1 MKKTLTVNLV
11 GTVYHIDEDAYILL
25 DNYLNNLRYHFR
37 KEEGAD
43 EIVRDMEA
51 RIAELFDEAL
61 RGGLQVITIKEVEE
75 VIARMGKPEEL
86 NDGEEENASASGEKA
101 YDSESTGTSRR
112 LFRNSD
118 DRVLGGVVSG
128 LAAYFGWDVTWT
140 RIVFILAG
148 FLIHGL
154 ILAYLLAWII
164 IPLAQTATEK
174 LQMRGEPIN
183 VENIG
188 RTVTDG
194 FEKVNDYVHSEK
206 PRSALQK
213 LGNGVVAV
221 FGFLLKLC
229 LVLLLIC
236 CAPFL
241 LVGLV
246 VLSALLMAATGVIVN
261 LPTFIYNILPW
272 VDWSGVHAIPGV
284 IVGLTVCGLLVVG
297 IPIAGLIQAVMQSFG
312 SWKPMGTSAKVVLVL
327 LWMVA
332 LAVGIVLFFQVPFLS
347 EPLQTVPFWGEFL

>member
-1 MKKTLTVNLV
+1 MKKTLTVNLG

-101 YDSESTGTSRR
+101 CGSESTGTSRR
-112 LFRNSD
+112 LFRNPD

-272 VDWSGVHAIPGV
+272 VDWSSVHTIPGV

-332 LAVGIVLFFQVPFLS
+332 LAIGIVLIFQVPFLT

>member
-1 MKKTLTVNLV
+1 MKKTLTVNLG

-101 YDSESTGTSRR
+101 YGSESTGTSRR
-112 LFRNSD
+112 LFRNPD

-164 IPLAQTATEK
+164 IPLARTATEK

-236 CAPFL
+236 CTPFL

-332 LAVGIVLFFQVPFLS
+332 LAVGIVLFFQVPLLS

>member
-101 YDSESTGTSRR
+101 YDSELTGTSRR
-112 LFRNSD
+112 LFRNPD

>member
-1 MKKTLTVNLV
+1 MKKTLTVNLG

-101 YDSESTGTSRR
+101 YGSESTGTSRR
-112 LFRNSD
+112 LFRNPD

-164 IPLAQTATEK
+164 IPLARTATEK

-194 FEKVNDYVHSEK
+194 FEKMNDYVHSEK

-332 LAVGIVLFFQVPFLS
+332 LAVGIVLIFQVPFLT
-347 EPLQTVPFWGEFL
+347 EPLLTTPFWGEFL

>member
-1 MKKTLTVNLV
+1 MKKTLTVNLG

-101 YDSESTGTSRR
+101 YGSESTGTSRR
-112 LFRNSD
+112 LFRNPD

-229 LVLLLIC
+229 LVLLLVC

-332 LAVGIVLFFQVPFLS
+332 LAVGIVLFFQVPFLT
-347 EPLQTVPFWGEFL
+347 EPLLTTPFWGEFL

>member
-1 MKKTLTVNLV
+1 MKKTLTVNLG

-86 NDGEEENASASGEKA
+86 NDGEEENASTSGEKA

-112 LFRNSD
+112 LFRNPD

-148 FLIHGL
+148 SLIHGL

-206 PRSALQK
+206 PRSALHK

-246 VLSALLMAATGVIVN
+246 VLFALLMAATGMIVS
-261 LPTFIYNILPW
+261 LPTFIYNIIPW
-272 VDWSGVHAIPGV
+272 VDWSSVHAIPGV

-332 LAVGIVLFFQVPFLS
+332 LAIGIVLIFQVPFLT
-347 EPLQTVPFWGEFL
+347 EPLLTAPFWGEFL

>member
-75 VIARMGKPEEL
+75 FIARMGKPEEL

-112 LFRNSD
+112 LFRNPD

>member
-75 VIARMGKPEEL
+75 VMARMGKPEEL

-112 LFRNSD
+112 LFRNPD

-332 LAVGIVLFFQVPFLS
+332 RAVGIVLFFQVPFLS

>member
-1 MKKTLTVNLV
+1 MKKTLTVNLG

-112 LFRNSD
+112 LFRNPD

-206 PRSALQK
+206 PRSALHK

-229 LVLLLIC
+229 LVLLLVC

-246 VLSALLMAATGVIVN
+246 VLFALLMAATGVIVN
-261 LPTFIYNILPW
+261 LPTFIYNIIPW
-272 VDWSGVHAIPGV
+272 VDWSSVHAIPGV

-332 LAVGIVLFFQVPFLS
+332 LAIGIVLIFQVPFLT
-347 EPLQTVPFWGEFL
+347 EPLLTAPL

>member
-1 MKKTLTVNLV
+1 MKKTLTVNLG

-101 YDSESTGTSRR
+101 YGSESTGTSRR
-112 LFRNSD
+112 LFRNPD

-229 LVLLLIC
+229 LVLLLVC

-272 VDWSGVHAIPGV
+272 VDWSSVHTIPGV

-332 LAVGIVLFFQVPFLS
+332 LAIGIVLIFQVPFLT
-347 EPLQTVPFWGEFL
+347 EPLLTAPFWGEFL

>member
-1 MKKTLTVNLV
+1 MKKTLTVNLG

-112 LFRNSD
+112 LFRNPD

-206 PRSALQK
+206 PRSALHK

-229 LVLLLIC
+229 LVLLLVC

-246 VLSALLMAATGVIVN
+246 VLFALLMAATG
-261 LPTFIYNILPW
+261 
-272 VDWSGVHAIPGV
+272 
-284 IVGLTVCGLLVVG
+284 
-297 IPIAGLIQAVMQSFG
+297 
-312 SWKPMGTSAKVVLVL
+312 
-327 LWMVA
+327 
-332 LAVGIVLFFQVPFLS
+332 
-347 EPLQTVPFWGEFL
+347 

>member
-1 MKKTLTVNLV
+1 MKKTLTVNLG

-101 YDSESTGTSRR
+101 YGSESTGTSRR
-112 LFRNSD
+112 LFRNPD

-206 PRSALQK
+206 PRSALHK

-272 VDWSGVHAIPGV
+272 VDWSSVHTIPGV

-297 IPIAGLIQAVMQSFG
+297 IPIAGLIQAIMQSFG

-332 LAVGIVLFFQVPFLS
+332 LAIGIVLIFQVPFLT
-347 EPLQTVPFWGEFL
+347 EPLLTVSFWGEFL

>member
-1 MKKTLTVNLV
+1 MKKTLTVNLG

-101 YDSESTGTSRR
+101 CGSESTGTSRR
-112 LFRNSD
+112 LFRNPD

-148 FLIHGL
+148 FLVHGL

-206 PRSALQK
+206 PRSALHK

-272 VDWSGVHAIPGV
+272 VDWSSVHTIPGV

-297 IPIAGLIQAVMQSFG
+297 IPIAGLIQAIMQSFG

-332 LAVGIVLFFQVPFLS
+332 LAIGIVLIFQVPFLT
-347 EPLQTVPFWGEFL
+347 EPLLTAPFWGEFL